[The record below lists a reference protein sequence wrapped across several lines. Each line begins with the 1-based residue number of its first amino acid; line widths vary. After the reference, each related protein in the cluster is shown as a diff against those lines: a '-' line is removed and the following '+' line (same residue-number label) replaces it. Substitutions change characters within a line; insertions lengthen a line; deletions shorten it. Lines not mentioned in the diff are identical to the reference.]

1 MRILIVEDTKHLAE
15 AVAHVLKK
23 SGAEVDIAEDGVTGL
38 EYARSDIYD
47 CIVLDNMLPR
57 LSGVE
62 IISALRKDKISVP
75 IIILSAKS
83 ETQDRVE
90 GLDAGAD
97 DYLVKPFKVS
107 ELLARIR
114 ALTRRS
120 RPKLETPETIV
131 GNLTLHPSSA
141 EISTVQAAVNLTA
154 KEFLLL
160 EQLASQE
167 NKIVSKESLFYRA
180 WGHEMF
186 SEDKYVEVYI
196 SYIRRKLRAV
206 SANLKI
212 ESRRGLGYRLSVEK

>member
-1 MRILIVEDTKHLAE
+1 MRILVVEDTKHLAE
-15 AVAHVLKK
+15 AVSHILKK
-23 SGAEVDIAEDGVTGL
+23 SGAEVDVADDGATGL

-62 IISALRKDKISVP
+62 VIQALRKDKITVP

-83 ETQDRVE
+83 ETEDRVE

-120 RPKLETPETIV
+120 RPKLETPETVV

-141 EISTVQAAVNLTA
+141 EISTAQAKVNLTA

-160 EQLASQE
+160 EQLAGQE